1 MVWPIDKPG
10 TTERRRQMRRED
22 DQAFGLDREDL
33 FLLLEAYKNTIELN
47 TTLIERQ
54 EMTSA
59 GVEKISGELANI
71 CTRLATMASE
81 MADDRIAELE
91 EHHSLTLRLYGA
103 YAVLGAIVLG
113 LLGLIAKIWPTTPH
127 P

>member
-1 MVWPIDKPG
+1 
-10 TTERRRQMRRED
+10 MRRED

-54 EMTSA
+54 EVTSA
-59 GVEKISGELANI
+59 GIDRISGELANI

-81 MADDRIAELE
+81 MADDRIAEIK
-91 EHHSLTLRLYGA
+91 EHNALTLRLYGA

-113 LLGLIAKIWPTTPH
+113 LLGLVAKIWPTTPH